1 MATCPAVSQIF
12 RLIMVPSTTMRF
24 ARYVPPI
31 VPEACASG
39 LRAGGVR
46 VYPRSARIART
57 RKGGHM
63 HACTRKRRIPACR
76 CTCPGRSAAAAPS
89 AQPGHQQPLAQHPF
103 AQPGARR
110 NNAAAPPITFPTPL
124 SPTATTLRAMQSPSI
139 FSPCTIVDGRPPGY
153 PGASSTEG
161 GSTTLLVCA
170 RELQLLPPL
179 RLRMP
184 TRSRVRPPRV
194 SGAACGPSVVSGAVF
209 AAVCVGCAA
218 GFGNCVSLLEPRLE
232 CQRHSTAARPGSIA
246 ASARDVPP
254 ETRQQCGRVAAVL
267 FRGGGGMSWDSVRSA
282 QQAQSCEERSGE
294 YAPSGATGPT
304 DFATRGVPVRKAAL
318 EGDTRAQHSLGLLH
332 WGGYGGVVQSD
343 ALSAKWH
350 AAAAAGGNWD
360 AVAVLGG
367 CLRKGVGVS
376 QDEVLGIRLIHQ
388 SAAAGSPAGLIKK
401 GGPARTPAHAVLPAS
416 PRTRA

>member
-1 MATCPAVSQIF
+1 M
-12 RLIMVPSTTMRF
+12 
-24 ARYVPPI
+24 
-31 VPEACASG
+31 
-39 LRAGGVR
+39 
-46 VYPRSARIART
+46 
-57 RKGGHM
+57 
-63 HACTRKRRIPACR
+63 CR
-76 CTCPGRSAAAAPS
+76 
-89 AQPGHQQPLAQHPF
+89 
-103 AQPGARR
+103 
-110 NNAAAPPITFPTPL
+110 
-124 SPTATTLRAMQSPSI
+124 
-139 FSPCTIVDGRPPGY
+139 
-153 PGASSTEG
+153 
-161 GSTTLLVCA
+161 
-170 RELQLLPPL
+170 
-179 RLRMP
+179 
-184 TRSRVRPPRV
+184 RVRPPRV

-267 FRGGGGMSWDSVRSA
+267 FRGGGGTSWDSVRSA

>member
-1 MATCPAVSQIF
+1 MCCGGTSSLSTVCSARTRPNARAGRHKRAHSHAHTEHAQALAGTGVATCPAVSQIF

-76 CTCPGRSAAAAPS
+76 CTCPERSAAAVPS

-153 PGASSTEG
+153 PGASSERG
-161 GSTTLLVCA
+161 A
-170 RELQLLPPL
+170 R
-179 RLRMP
+179 RL
-184 TRSRVRPPRV
+184 
-194 SGAACGPSVVSGAVF
+194 C
-209 AAVCVGCAA
+209 
-218 GFGNCVSLLEPRLE
+218 
-232 CQRHSTAARPGSIA
+232 
-246 ASARDVPP
+246 
-254 ETRQQCGRVAAVL
+254 
-267 FRGGGGMSWDSVRSA
+267 
-282 QQAQSCEERSGE
+282 
-294 YAPSGATGPT
+294 
-304 DFATRGVPVRKAAL
+304 
-318 EGDTRAQHSLGLLH
+318 
-332 WGGYGGVVQSD
+332 
-343 ALSAKWH
+343 
-350 AAAAAGGNWD
+350 
-360 AVAVLGG
+360 
-367 CLRKGVGVS
+367 
-376 QDEVLGIRLIHQ
+376 
-388 SAAAGSPAGLIKK
+388 
-401 GGPARTPAHAVLPAS
+401 
-416 PRTRA
+416 